1 VNKHFLPFAIA
12 AAFAAFVAPEVEA
25 QLPAAT
31 EVAPGHMPR
40 ADVEFI
46 LGANSTNITQ
56 IAMGHAADGQGAK
69 PGIHSLPNRIVSSH
83 TKADQALRLLA
94 AQKHVDLPAR
104 TDIDDH
110 SELADLHARKPGG
123 DFDATYVKNVI
134 DDHDRMIA
142 MYEAAAH
149 ESIDPDIRRY
159 ADTMLPALRENRD
172 QAVAMFNKQT
182 GVSSTP

>member
-1 VNKHFLPFAIA
+1 MTMRFLPFAIA
-12 AAFAAFVAPEVEA
+12 AAFATFIAPQAQA

-31 EVAPGHMPR
+31 EVAPGNLPR

-56 IAMGHAADGQGAK
+56 IAMGHAADDQGAK
-69 PGIHSLPNRIVSSH
+69 PGIHSLANRIVSSH
-83 TKADQALRLLA
+83 TKADQALKLLA

-104 TDIDDH
+104 TDSDDH

-123 DFDATYVKNVI
+123 DFDAAYVKNVI

-149 ESIDPDIRRY
+149 ESVDPDIRRY
-159 ADTMLPALRENRD
+159 ADTMLPALRENRE

>member
-1 VNKHFLPFAIA
+1 MDMRFLPFAIA
-12 AAFAAFVAPEVEA
+12 TAFATLVAEPVSA
-25 QLPAAT
+25 QVPAAV
-31 EVAPGHMPR
+31 EVAPGHLPR
-40 ADVEFI
+40 ADVDF
-46 LGANSTNITQ
+46 LLNANSANITQ
-56 IAMGHAADGQGAK
+56 IAMGHAADDQGAK
-69 PGIHSLPNRIVSSH
+69 PGIHSLANKIVSSH

-94 AQKHVDLPAR
+94 GQKHVDLPAR

-110 SELADLHARKPGG
+110 DELADLHARHPGG
-123 DFDATYVKNVI
+123 DFDAQYVHNVI
-134 DDHDRMIA
+134 EDHDRMIT

>member
-1 VNKHFLPFAIA
+1 VNMRFLPFAVA
-12 AAFAAFVAPEVEA
+12 AAFATFIAPTVEA
-25 QLPAAT
+25 QLPSAT
-31 EVAPGHMPR
+31 EVAPGHLPR

-56 IAMGHAADGQGAK
+56 IAMGHAADDQGAK
-69 PGIHSLPNRIVSSH
+69 PGIHSLANKIVSSH
-83 TKADQALRLLA
+83 TKADQALRLMA

-110 SELADLHARKPGG
+110 DELANLHAQKPGG
-123 DFDATYVKNVI
+123 DFDSQYVRNVI
-134 DDHDRMIA
+134 ADHERMIA

-149 ESIDPDIRRY
+149 ESVDPDIRRY
-159 ADTMLPALRENRD
+159 ADTMLPSLRENHE

>member
-1 VNKHFLPFAIA
+1 MRILPFAVA
-12 AAFAAFVAPEVEA
+12 AAFATFVAPDVEA
-25 QLPAAT
+25 QMPAAT
-31 EVAPGHMPR
+31 EVAPGHLPA
-40 ADVEFI
+40 ADVDFI
-46 LGANSTNITQ
+46 LGANSSNITQ
-56 IAMGHAADGQGAK
+56 IAMGHAADDQGAK
-69 PGIHSLPNRIVSSH
+69 PGIHSLANRIVSSH

-94 AQKHVDLPAR
+94 SQKNVDLPSR

-123 DFDATYVKNVI
+123 DFDAAYVKNVI

-149 ESIDPDIRRY
+149 ESVDPDIRRY

-172 QAVAMFNKQT
+172 QALAMFNKQT
-182 GVSSTP
+182 GVSSSP